1 VTPLDRVR
9 RAQRWLA
16 ATVLV
21 TALLWA
27 LSLAMAVVIVAVA
40 TNFIV
45 PLAPLLRAAV
55 VPAALGAAILGAGV
69 ILWWGRRARSLG
81 HVALWVEERQPEL
94 RYALVA
100 AVDPRFSVAELSR
113 ELVENASGADVEGI
127 VRRSVRRAV
136 GRALVSCAI
145 AGAVLALLGPRDLLR
160 AAATEFA
167 RRTGSRAGAP
177 MASRL
182 TPLRAEVLPPRYSRL
197 PDQTL
202 VEPTTVAALI
212 GSGVAFKGNGPA
224 SGVTL
229 AVGTDVRPAAEG
241 TVGWSGTLVMPKDP
255 AVVTLRDRQYQRL
268 VVLAPRVDSAP
279 NVMLRLPVHDTTYQ
293 TVPRGLLTVEAG
305 ATDDIGLAYG
315 YFEYLVS
322 TGSEESFQTA
332 ASESPREEF
341 NNARSGMVHA
351 TINLDT
357 MKLVPGSVLHIR
369 AVAFDYNDVTGP
381 GKGVSETRTLRIA
394 EKPDSTSI
402 TAAPPLPIDSMWIS
416 QRLLNMKTDTL
427 IRTERK
433 LAHEEFSHRSS
444 GYSNAQEDIRRR
456 VLAVVALLEDN
467 GVGGSFFTD
476 ESKLL
481 RQAADLMWSARE
493 DLGVAQ
499 PDSAMPYMKQA
510 LKILDDA
517 RMAYRYYLRGILR
530 PVVVNIE
537 RVRLQGKDS
546 TATAPLLPRAVPPD
560 VRAGLAA
567 RIDAAVRL
575 YRLAP
580 EAAMDTLTYVRV
592 AALTAAP
599 VVAGALDTALVALRR
614 GIGVDS
620 ALARTRRLLEPRAR
634 VIAGPPDWQAGGAER

>member
-1 VTPLDRVR
+1 MTPLDRVR

-27 LSLAMAVVIVAVA
+27 LALAMAVVIVAVA

-69 ILWWGRRARSLG
+69 ILWRGRSARSLG

-113 ELVENASGADVEGI
+113 ELVDSASGADVEGI
-127 VRRSVRRAV
+127 VRRSIRRAL
-136 GRALVSCAI
+136 GRALVSCAF
-145 AGAVLALLGPRDLLR
+145 AGAVLPLLGPRDLLR

-167 RRTGSRAGAP
+167 RRTGSRATAP

-202 VEPTTVAALI
+202 VEPTTIAALI
-212 GSGVAFKGNGPA
+212 GSGVVFKGNGPA

-241 TVGWSGTLVMPKDP
+241 TGGWSAALVMPKDP

-279 NVMLRLPVHDTTYQ
+279 NVMLRLPAHDTTYQ
-293 TVPRGLLTVEAG
+293 TVPTGLLTVEAG

-332 ASESPREEF
+332 ASQSPREEF
-341 NNARSGMVHA
+341 NNARSGTLHA

-433 LAHEEFSHRSS
+433 LAHEEFAHRSS

-493 DLGVAQ
+493 ELGVAQ

-546 TATAPLLPRAVPPD
+546 AAASPRPPRAVPPD
-560 VRAGLAA
+560 VRAALAA

-575 YRLAP
+575 YRMAP

-614 GIGVDS
+614 GMAVDS
-620 ALARTRRLLEPRAR
+620 ALARTRRLLEPPAR

>member
-1 VTPLDRVR
+1 MTPLDRVR
-9 RAQRWLA
+9 RAQHWLA

-27 LSLAMAVVIVAVA
+27 LALAMAVVIVAIA
-40 TNFIV
+40 ANLIA
-45 PLAPLLRAAV
+45 PLAPLLRAAIA
-55 VPAALGAAILGAGV
+55 PTAIGAGLLSAGTV
-69 ILWWGRRARSLG
+69 LWRGRRARSLG
-81 HVALWVEERQPEL
+81 HVALWVEERQPQL

-100 AVDPRFSVAELSR
+100 AVDPRFSVAELSS
-113 ELVENASGADVEGI
+113 ELVESASGADVERL
-127 VRRSVRRAV
+127 VDRSVRRAL
-136 GRALVSCAI
+136 GRALMSCAV
-145 AGAVLALLGPRDLLR
+145 AGGVLALLGPRDLLR
-160 AAATEFA
+160 AAATDFA
-167 RRTGSRAGAP
+167 LRTRSPAGAP

-197 PDQTL
+197 TEQTL
-202 VEPTTVAALI
+202 VEPTTVSALI
-212 GSGVAFKGNGPA
+212 GSGVVFKGIGPA

-241 TVGWSGTLVMPKDP
+241 TGGWSGALVMPKDP

-279 NVMLRLPVHDTTYQ
+279 NVILRLPAHDTTYQ

-332 ASESPREEF
+332 ASESRREEF
-341 NNARSGMVHA
+341 NNARSATLHA

-381 GKGVSETRTLRIA
+381 GKGISETRTLRIA

-427 IRTERK
+427 IRAERK
-433 LAHEEFSHRSS
+433 LVREEFAHRSS

-546 TATAPLLPRAVPPD
+546 TATAPLLPRAVPRD
-560 VRAGLAA
+560 VRAALAA
-567 RIDAAVRL
+567 RIDAAARL
-575 YRLAP
+575 YQTAP
-580 EAAMDTLTYVRV
+580 EAAMDSLTYARV
-592 AALTAAP
+592 AALTAVP
-599 VVAGALDTALVALRR
+599 GVAAALDTALTQLRR
-614 GIGVDS
+614 GAAIDS
-620 ALARTRRLLEPRAR
+620 ALARTRRLLEPPAR
-634 VIAGPPDWQAGGAER
+634 VIAGPPDWQAGGMER